1 MIYKEGHKIKRIR
14 IGDNKEVYR
23 AYFNDK
29 IVFRR
34 YHPVTAVVS
43 TSNKQYINS
52 EMKDFWVD
60 DMDFEITFA
69 NNWNSV
75 CIWGCR
81 PDKAYQE
88 FDVICGNDQRITVRK
103 GGTVVNGTAPT
114 WYSIDINSLTRLPYN
129 LLGCQRGDTNEL
141 TRYDITTIHTVKKI
155 KDNVYLDGKLMNF
168 INNAS
173 CQNFFLTYLP
183 PYFFRLNQMDFEL
196 DSSGV
201 NSFND
206 NGVKY
211 LYRATF
217 YLKDKLYRDF
227 IPVLDENDVP
237 CLYEKVTHKFH
248 YSETDTP
255 LEYFNGE
262 YSQLACIYNTSDAN
276 YINTNISP
284 NIIGK
289 WKIRLQGHSST
300 LTTKN
305 ITNFG
310 MGAVKDNLGLYF
322 TKWDYIDNNGV
333 VTYYYEIHIGSQVIK
348 TTIPYIGDS
357 EVILTI
363 DLINKKVIIERNQQ
377 EKLTNLQSETYNI
390 TSTEDLSL
398 LPSLT
403 LGKINGITSTGA
415 TNFRIYYSKIY
426 DKEGRLVQNLKPRV
440 NINTKKAC
448 MYNELTKTPAETV
461 GTLSFI

>member
-1 MIYKEGHKIKRIR
+1 MIYKNEHKINRIN
-14 IGDNKEVYR
+14 IDGKEIYKV
-23 AYFNDK
+23 YFNDK
-29 IVFRR
+29 VVFKK
-34 YHPVTAVVS
+34 YHPVIAIVA

-81 PDKAYQE
+81 PDKSYQE
-88 FDVICGNDQRITVRK
+88 FNIICGNDQRTTVRK
-103 GGTVVNGTAPT
+103 GGTVVNGTAPN
-114 WYSIDINSLTRLPYN
+114 WYQTTADTRPRFTYN
-129 LLGCQRGDTNEL
+129 LLECQKGDSNDL
-141 TRYDITTIHTVKKI
+141 ASYDISIPHTVKKI
-155 KDNVYLDGKLMNF
+155 KDQVFFDDKLMGYTN
-168 INNAS
+168 S
-173 CQNFFLTYLP
+173 TTCQNFFLTYLP
-183 PYFFRLNQMDFEL
+183 PFFFRLNQIDFEL
-196 DSSGV
+196 DSGGL
-201 NSFND
+201 NSLND

-237 CLYEKVTHKFH
+237 CLYEKVTHKFY
-248 YSETDTP
+248 YSETDTQ
-255 LEYFNGE
+255 LEYFNSE
-262 YSQLACIYNTSDAN
+262 YSQLACIYNTSNTN

-284 NIIGK
+284 NVIGK
-289 WKIRLQGHSST
+289 WKIRLQSHLPT
-300 LTTKN
+300 LTTKD

-310 MGAVKDNLGLYF
+310 MGSKKDNLGLYF
-322 TKWDYIDNNGV
+322 TKWDYTNSSGT

-357 EVILTI
+357 EIILTI
-363 DLINKKVIIERNQQ
+363 DLINKKVTIERNQQ
-377 EKLTNLQSETYNI
+377 EKLTNLQSETHNI
-390 TSTEDLSL
+390 TSTEDLNS

-403 LGKINGITSTGA
+403 LGKINGITSTGI

-426 DKEGRLVQNLKPRV
+426 DREGKLIQNLKPRV

-448 MYNELTKTPAETV
+448 MYDELTKTPANTV

>member
-14 IGDNKEVYR
+14 IGGNKEVYR
-23 AYFNDK
+23 VYFNDN

-34 YHPVTAVVS
+34 YHPVKAIVA

-81 PDKAYQE
+81 PDKSYQE

-114 WYSIDINSLTRLPYN
+114 WYNQLMGTLPKFSYN
-129 LLGCQRGDTNEL
+129 LLECQKGDLNDSAC
-141 TRYDITTIHTVKKI
+141 YDISAIHTIKKI
-155 KDNVYLDGKLMNF
+155 KDEVYLDGNLMNF
-168 INNAS
+168 ANNAS

-183 PYFFRLNQMDFEL
+183 PFFFRLNQMDFEL
-196 DSSGV
+196 DANGV
-201 NSFND
+201 NSLND

-217 YLKDKLYRDF
+217 YLNDNLYRDF
-227 IPVLDENDVP
+227 IPALDEKEIP
-237 CLYEKVTHKFH
+237 CLYERVTHKFH
-248 YSETDTP
+248 YSVTDTP
-255 LEYFNGE
+255 LEYFNDE
-262 YSQLACIYNTSDAN
+262 YGQLACIYNTSEVN
-276 YINTNISP
+276 YVDTNIMP
-284 NIIGK
+284 KDIGK
-289 WKIRLQGHSST
+289 WKIRLQGHTST
-300 LTTKN
+300 LINKGV
-305 ITNFG
+305 TNFG
-310 MGAVKDNLGLYF
+310 MGALKDNLGLYF
-322 TKWDYIDNNGV
+322 TKYDVIDNS
-333 VTYYYEIHIGSQVIK
+333 TTSYYYEIHIGSQTIQ

-357 EVILTI
+357 EIILTI
-363 DLINKKVIIERNQQ
+363 DLINKKVTIERNHQ
-377 EKLTNLQSETYNI
+377 EKLNNLQTQTYDI

-403 LGKINGITSTGA
+403 LGKVNGIASVGT

-426 DKEGRLVQNLKPRV
+426 DKTGRLIQNLKPRV
-440 NINTKKAC
+440 NLNTKKAC
-448 MYNELTKTPAETV
+448 MYDELTKTPAASA